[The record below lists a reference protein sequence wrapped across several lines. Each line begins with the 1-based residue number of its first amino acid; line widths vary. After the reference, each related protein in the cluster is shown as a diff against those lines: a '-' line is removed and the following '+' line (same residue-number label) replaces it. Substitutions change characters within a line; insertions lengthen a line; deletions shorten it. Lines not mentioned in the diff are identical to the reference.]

1 MTKSNGGDAAI
12 RIPCDGIEFERMFM
26 PVLLEKANNF
36 ARKASGYRKRF
47 DNEEIAAAALPILF
61 CRCKDESATMP
72 EAAFK
77 RLCEETIRLSAL
89 GGDIG
94 TGTPLDADL
103 AGRKLG
109 YRPVLKPWNAVPY
122 AEHYNLPPC
131 DRIGDGIES
140 ADLAGSPFAALRFA
154 PREWQWIAARDGGAS
169 HAEAARSCG
178 KRGSD
183 RACES
188 FSVRM
193 AANLRRKAVAKGI
206 AADYDDGRGRSFA
219 KPLPTAT
226 PNDEDDWRDAVLS
239 GKINLERGI

>member
-1 MTKSNGGDAAI
+1 MNKTNGGDAAI
-12 RIPCDGIEFERMFM
+12 SIPFDPSEFERMFL
-26 PVLLEKANNF
+26 PTLLEKARNF
-36 ARKASGYRKRF
+36 AHMAAGYRKQF
-47 DNEEIAAAALPILF
+47 DAEEIAAAALPILF
-61 CRCKDESATMP
+61 CRCKDEATMP
-72 EAAFK
+72 QAAFK
-77 RLCEETIRLSAL
+77 RLCEETVRLSAL

-131 DRIGDGIES
+131 DRASAAIKS
-140 ADLAGSPFAALRFA
+140 ADLAGSPLARLGLT
-154 PREWQWIAARDGGAS
+154 PREWQWVAARDGGAT
-169 HAEAARSCG
+169 HVEAARLCG
-178 KRGSD
+178 KDGSD
-183 RACES
+183 KSREA
-188 FSVRM
+188 FSLRM